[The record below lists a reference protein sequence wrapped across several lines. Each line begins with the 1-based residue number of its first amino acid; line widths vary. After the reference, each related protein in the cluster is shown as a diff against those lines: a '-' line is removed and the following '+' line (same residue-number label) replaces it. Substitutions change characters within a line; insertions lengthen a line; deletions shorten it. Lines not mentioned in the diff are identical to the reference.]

1 MNNYNGIYN
10 SNNIKQLNFPF
21 FTINTNNNHF
31 INNSFK
37 NGNPNL
43 LFNKQ
48 KNNNNN
54 VNRIQIN
61 EDNFKIFNLNNGL
74 FNFPIQ

>member
-21 FTINTNNNHF
+21 FTINPNNNNF

-37 NGNPNL
+37 NGNPNF